1 MEPGIFMFV
10 LFVVGLIISA
20 VWNQQQEQQDEYKK
34 AELKLQAIEKRVG
47 LAKRF
52 LEQNFD
58 YYQKLSEAGKAK
70 FLARMR
76 VVLAS
81 KRIVGQDGLVITREM
96 QILTCAAF
104 VQVTFG
110 LQNFRLPRFKTIG
123 IYPDVYH
130 DRRLK
135 RDLKGSTQPVG
146 LIRFSWKHLKHGY
159 LIPDDSINLALHELA
174 HALKITIEKEDIQL
188 DDSVSQE
195 LYEFVEDSA
204 PIRSAILSGKID
216 AIRNYAAVNEDE
228 LFACCVEYF
237 FENPADF
244 KEKLPRVY
252 DKICRILRQD
262 TLNVEGDFAY
272 ANTSETSAYRRMSS
286 VSGYQKVARAPLN
299 TKIDDKAYSWT
310 STLMLLGILLGP
322 LSLIIMLP
330 NSESDGAS
338 ILLFMLTLLVV
349 GIMIFWRR
357 LFASGYMSSF
367 VFVAFMTFGWLFP
380 ALVSGLLLN
389 SVVPIYSYTE
399 VEHHP
404 NVISANGIYL
414 IKRSASKF
422 AVMRNGLP
430 IDNQLYNALKSGKV
444 AYSIRCEMYYGL
456 FGLKEFKS
464 AEIVFDSGQTLAL

>member
-1 MEPGIFMFV
+1 MEPAIFLFI

-20 VWNQQQEQQDEYKK
+20 AWNQKQEQQNEYKK

-81 KRIVGQDGLVITREM
+81 KRIVGQDGLVVTREM

-110 LQNFRLPRFKTIG
+110 LQNFRLPRFRTIG

-174 HALKITIEKEDIQL
+174 HALKITIEKSDTNI
-188 DDSVSQE
+188 DDSISQE

-216 AIRNYAAVNEDE
+216 AIRKYAAVNEDE

-262 TLNVEGDFAY
+262 TLNVEGDFAFT
-272 ANTSETSAYRRMSS
+272 NTAKTSAYRSMNS

-299 TKIDDKAYSWT
+299 AKIDDKAYSWT
-310 STLMLLGILLGP
+310 STLMLLGIFLGP
-322 LSLIIMLP
+322 LSWMLLLP
-330 NSESDGAS
+330 RVESDGTA
-338 ILLFMLTLLVV
+338 ILLFMITIITI
-349 GIMIFWRR
+349 GFMIFWRR
-357 LFASGYMSSF
+357 FFASGYMSTF
-367 VFVAFMTFGWLFP
+367 VFVAFMVFGWLFP
-380 ALVSGLLLN
+380 VSVSCLLLN
-389 SVVPIYSYTE
+389 ASVPIYSFTE
-399 VEHHP
+399 IETQP
-404 NVISANGIYL
+404 NVINAGGECFLKNSSSDLVSMQNG
-414 IKRSASKF
+414 
-422 AVMRNGLP
+422 VP
-430 IDNQLYNALKSGKV
+430 IDCGLYAALRSNKLTYQV
-444 AYSIRCEMYYGL
+444 RCEMYYGL

-464 AEIVFDSGQTLAL
+464 AEIIFDSGQTLAL

>member
-1 MEPGIFMFV
+1 
-10 LFVVGLIISA
+10 
-20 VWNQQQEQQDEYKK
+20 
-34 AELKLQAIEKRVG
+34 
-47 LAKRF
+47 
-52 LEQNFD
+52 
-58 YYQKLSEAGKAK
+58 
-70 FLARMR
+70 
-76 VVLAS
+76 
-81 KRIVGQDGLVITREM
+81 
-96 QILTCAAF
+96 
-104 VQVTFG
+104 
-110 LQNFRLPRFKTIG
+110 
-123 IYPDVYH
+123 
-130 DRRLK
+130 
-135 RDLKGSTQPVG
+135 
-146 LIRFSWKHLKHGY
+146 
-159 LIPDDSINLALHELA
+159 
-174 HALKITIEKEDIQL
+174 
-188 DDSVSQE
+188 
-195 LYEFVEDSA
+195 
-204 PIRSAILSGKID
+204 
-216 AIRNYAAVNEDE
+216 
-228 LFACCVEYF
+228 
-237 FENPADF
+237 
-244 KEKLPRVY
+244 
-252 DKICRILRQD
+252 
-262 TLNVEGDFAY
+262 
-272 ANTSETSAYRRMSS
+272 
-286 VSGYQKVARAPLN
+286 
-299 TKIDDKAYSWT
+299 
-310 STLMLLGILLGP
+310 LMLLGILLGP

>member
-20 VWNQQQEQQDEYKK
+20 AWNQKQEKQDEYKK

-58 YYQKLSEAGKAK
+58 YYQKLSEAGRAK

-81 KRIVGQDGLVITREM
+81 KRIVGQDGLVVTREM

-174 HALKITIEKEDIQL
+174 HALKITIEKSDTNI

-216 AIRNYAAVNEDE
+216 AVRKYAAVNEDE

-262 TLNVEGDFAY
+262 ALNVEGDFAFT
-272 ANTSETSAYRRMSS
+272 NNSKTSAYRSMYSA
-286 VSGYQKVARAPLN
+286 SGYQKLARAPFN
-299 TKIDDKAYSWT
+299 VNIGDEAYSWT
-310 STLMLLGILLGP
+310 STLMLLGIFLGP
-322 LSLIIMLP
+322 LSWMLLLP
-330 NSESDGAS
+330 NIESDGTA
-338 ILLFMLTLLVV
+338 ILLFMITIITI
-349 GIMIFWRR
+349 GFMIFWRKF
-357 LFASGYMSSF
+357 FASGYMSTF
-367 VFVAFMTFGWLFP
+367 VFVAFMVFGWLFP
-380 ALVSGLLLN
+380 ASVSCLLLN
-389 SVVPIYSYTE
+389 AAVPIYSFTE
-399 VEHHP
+399 IEP
-404 NVISANGIYL
+404 RASVINAGGECFIKNSSSAL
-414 IKRSASKF
+414 AS
-422 AVMRNGLP
+422 MRNGIP
-430 IDNQLYNALKSGKV
+430 IDCSIYAALRSNKATYKV
-444 AYSIRCEMYYGL
+444 HCEMYYGL
-456 FGLKEFKS
+456 FGLAEFKS
-464 AEIVFDSGQTLAL
+464 AEVVFDSGQTLAL